1 MTNNQQPTTNNIG
14 PEPPAPAP
22 STASTYN
29 RAVTTAKHHAVT
41 PAAAPAAAAPQ
52 ATPGL
57 NDLLIHMAKHHASD
71 LHLKPMRPPLMRV
84 QGKLSPIGGT
94 EALKPT
100 DLEKMLLPIL
110 NRTQREKFDAVQS
123 VDFGYGVPGVARF
136 RGNMYMQRGTVGAVF
151 RRIPIQILGIEKLE
165 LPNAI
170 GDLTKIPDG
179 LVLVTGPTG
188 SGKSTTLAA
197 MISEIAD
204 HEPLHVVTIED
215 PIEFLFIDKIAAI
228 SQREVG
234 TDTPSFKEALR
245 NAMRQDPDVIMVGE
259 MRDVETMQTVMTAA
273 ETGHLVF
280 STLHTNN
287 AAQTID
293 RVIDAFPPDQHKQ
306 IRSQLSLVLRGI
318 ISLKLIKT
326 RDGKMTAAVEVLK
339 NSPRIAKL
347 IEEGHTKDIL
357 EEMESSV
364 GLYRMQSMNQSL
376 IALLVHQKIT
386 YQDAMELS
394 SDADDL
400 SLKIR
405 KLFPQIE
412 ERVRQGGDMAPSY
425 SDFSQI
431 TELMD
436 IKRLYEEQEVQWRQ
450 RLADKDEEI
459 ENLRH
464 DADFVRQQAA
474 QQQGGVAQKDEE
486 IARVRG
492 EMERLRADA
501 QAKILQL
508 QERIKE
514 LNQKLMGGAA
524 AAPKR

>member
-1 MTNNQQPTTNNIG
+1 MTAQP
-14 PEPPAPAP
+14 AQ
-22 STASTYN
+22 
-29 RAVTTAKHHAVT
+29 
-41 PAAAPAAAAPQ
+41 Q
-52 ATPGL
+52 ATQQQQLTL
-57 NDLLIHMAKHHASD
+57 NDLLVYMSKQQASD
-71 LHLKPMRPPLMRV
+71 LHLKPMRPPLIRLR
-84 QGKLSPIGGT
+84 GKLLPVGGT
-94 EALKPT
+94 EPLKPA

-110 NRTQREKFDAVQS
+110 NRTQREKFDQMQS

-151 RRIPIQILGIEKLE
+151 RRIPIQILNLDQLE
-165 LPNAI
+165 LPQAI
-170 GDLTKIPDG
+170 RDMTQIPDG

-197 MISEIAD
+197 MVLEIAE
-204 HEPLHVVTIED
+204 HEPLHIVTIED
-215 PIEFLFIDKIAAI
+215 PIEFLFIDRVAAI

-234 TDTPSFKEALR
+234 TDTPAFKEALR

-293 RVIDAFPPDQHKQ
+293 RIIDSFPADQHKQ
-306 IRSQLSLVLRGI
+306 IRSQLALVLRGI
-318 ISLKLIKT
+318 VSLKLIKT
-326 RDGKMTAAVEVLK
+326 REGHMTAAVEILK

-347 IEEGHTKDIL
+347 IEDGHTKDML

-364 GLYRMQSMNQSL
+364 GVYRMQSMNQSL

-386 YQDAMELS
+386 YKEAMTLA
-394 SDADDL
+394 SDSDDL

-450 RLADKDEEI
+450 RMADKDEQM
-459 ENLRH
+459 ENLKQDIEH
-464 DADFVRQQAA
+464 VRAAAA
-474 QQQGGVAQKDEE
+474 QEQSGFQEKDEE
-486 IARVRG
+486 IARLRG
-492 EMERLRADA
+492 EMDRLRADA
-501 QAKILQL
+501 QAKIAQL

-514 LNQKLMGGAA
+514 LNQKLMSVTGGAGG
-524 AAPKR
+524 PKR

>member
-1 MTNNQQPTTNNIG
+1 MT
-14 PEPPAPAP
+14 AP
-22 STASTYN
+22 
-29 RAVTTAKHHAVT
+29 T
-41 PAAAPAAAAPQ
+41 PAAPAREQ
-52 ATPGL
+52 AVPTL
-57 NDLLIHMAKHHASD
+57 NDLLVYMAKQEASD
-71 LHLKPMRPPLMRV
+71 LHLKPMRPPLIRV
-84 QGKLSPIGGT
+84 RGRLLPIPGS
-94 EALKPT
+94 EPLKPT

-110 NRTQREKFDAVQS
+110 NRPQREKFDHHQS

-136 RGNMYMQRGTVGAVF
+136 RGNLYLQRGTVGGVF
-151 RRIPIQILGIEKLE
+151 RRIPIQIKGIDELE
-165 LPNAI
+165 LPLAI
-170 GDLTKIPDG
+170 QDMTKLPDG

-197 MISEIAD
+197 MISDIAGR
-204 HEPLHVVTIED
+204 EPLHIVTIED

-245 NAMRQDPDVIMVGE
+245 NSMRQDPDVVMVGE
-259 MRDVETMQTVMTAA
+259 MRDIETMQTVLTAA

-293 RVIDAFPPDQHKQ
+293 RIVDAFPPDQHKQ
-306 IRSQLSLVLRGI
+306 IRSQLALVLRGI

-326 RDGKMTAAVEVLK
+326 REGKMTAAVEVLK
-339 NSPRIAKL
+339 NSPRVAKL
-347 IEEGHTKDIL
+347 IEEGLTKDMM
-357 EEMESSV
+357 EEIEGSV
-364 GLYRMQSMNQSL
+364 GLYRMQTMNQSL

-394 SDADDL
+394 SDPDDL
-400 SLKIR
+400 SLKLR

-436 IKRLYEEQEVQWRQ
+436 IKRLYEEQELQWRQ
-450 RLADKDEEI
+450 RLAEKDEEMDA
-459 ENLRH
+459 LRH
-464 DADFVRQQAA
+464 DLDFVRQQTS
-474 QQQGGVAQKDEE
+474 QQQSGSSGKDEE
-486 IARVRG
+486 IARLKG
-492 EMERLRADA
+492 EVERLRADA
-501 QAKILQL
+501 QAKIGQL

-514 LNQKLMGGAA
+514 LNQKLMAGA
-524 AAPKR
+524 KK

>member
-1 MTNNQQPTTNNIG
+1 MPDPHASIIRPVTVAPPEQQQ
-14 PEPPAPAP
+14 
-22 STASTYN
+22 
-29 RAVTTAKHHAVT
+29 T
-41 PAAAPAAAAPQ
+41 PAFS
-52 ATPGL
+52 L
-57 NDLLIHMAKHHASD
+57 NDLLIYMAKQQASD
-71 LHLKPMRPPLMRV
+71 LHLKPMRPPLVRV
-84 QGKLSPIGGT
+84 QGKLIPIKT
-94 EALKPT
+94 DALKPP
-100 DLEKMLLPIL
+100 DLEKMLLPL
-110 NRTQREKFDAVQS
+110 LSRPQRERFDATQS

-136 RGNMYMQRGTVGAVF
+136 RANMYMQRGTVGAVF
-151 RRIPIQILGIEKLE
+151 RRIPIQVSNIDALE
-165 LPNAI
+165 LPRAVN
-170 GDLTKIPDG
+170 DMTEIPDG

-197 MISEIAD
+197 MILEIAER
-204 HEPLHVVTIED
+204 EPLHIVTIED
-215 PIEFLFIDKIAAI
+215 PIEFLFQDKTAAI

-259 MRDVETMQTVMTAA
+259 MRDVETITTVLTAA

-287 AAQTID
+287 AAQTLD
-293 RVIDAFPPDQHKQ
+293 RIIDAFPPEQHKQ

-318 ISLKLIKT
+318 ISLKLVKT
-326 RDGKMTAAVEVLK
+326 KENRMTAVVEVLK

-357 EEMESSV
+357 EEIENSV

-386 YQDAMELS
+386 YQDAMALA
-394 SDADDL
+394 SDPDDL
-400 SLKIR
+400 SLKVR

-436 IKRLYEEQEVQWRQ
+436 IKRLYEEQEIQWRQ
-450 RLADKDEEI
+450 RLGEKDEEI
-459 ENLRH
+459 ENMRH
-464 DADFVRQQAA
+464 DLDFLRSQAA
-474 QQQGGVAQKDEE
+474 QQNGGTNQKDEE
-486 IARVRG
+486 IARLRADS
-492 EMERLRADA
+492 ERLRADA
-501 QAKILQL
+501 QAKIAQL

-514 LNQKLMGGAA
+514 LNQKLMAGGAA
-524 AAPKR
+524 KR

>member
-1 MTNNQQPTTNNIG
+1 VTSSTPATAPPEQQP
-14 PEPPAPAP
+14 AF
-22 STASTYN
+22 
-29 RAVTTAKHHAVT
+29 
-41 PAAAPAAAAPQ
+41 
-52 ATPGL
+52 GL
-57 NDLLIHMAKHHASD
+57 NDLLVFMAKQQASD
-71 LHLKPMRPPLMRV
+71 LHLKPMRPPLIRV
-84 QGKLSPIGGT
+84 QGKLVPVGSVP
-94 EALKPT
+94 LKPA

-110 NRTQREKFDAVQS
+110 NRAQREKFDHQQS
-123 VDFGYGVPGVARF
+123 VDFGYGVAGIARF
-136 RGNMYMQRGTVGAVF
+136 RANLYMQRGTVGAVF
-151 RRIPIQILGIEKLE
+151 RRIPIQIMSIDALE
-165 LPNAI
+165 LPRAVR
-170 GDLTKIPDG
+170 DLTQISDG

-197 MISEIAD
+197 MISEISES
-204 HEPLHVVTIED
+204 EPLHIVTIED
-215 PIEFLFIDKIAAI
+215 PIEFLFTDRVAAI

-234 TDTPSFKEALR
+234 TDTPNFKEALR

-259 MRDVETMQTVMTAA
+259 MRDVETMQTVLTAA
-273 ETGHLVF
+273 ETGHLVC

-293 RVIDAFPPDQHKQ
+293 RVIDAFPVDQHKQ

-318 ISLKLIKT
+318 ISLKLVKT
-326 RDGKMTAAVEVLK
+326 KEGRLTAVVEVLK

-347 IEEGHTKDIL
+347 IEEGATKDIH
-357 EEMESSV
+357 EEIESSV

-376 IALLVHQKIT
+376 IALLVHQKIS
-386 YQDAMELS
+386 YEDAMALS
-394 SDADDL
+394 SDSDDL

-450 RLADKDEEI
+450 RLAEKDEEI
-459 ENLRH
+459 TNLRH
-464 DADFVRQQAA
+464 DMEWRVQAA
-474 QQQGGVAQKDEE
+474 QQQAASSPAQAEEVARMKAEN
-486 IARVRG
+486 
-492 EMERLRADA
+492 ERLRADA
-501 QAKILQL
+501 QAKITQL

-514 LNQKLMGGAA
+514 LNQKLMAA
-524 AAPKR
+524 SPQVKR

>member
-1 MTNNQQPTTNNIG
+1 MTAQP
-14 PEPPAPAP
+14 
-22 STASTYN
+22 
-29 RAVTTAKHHAVT
+29 
-41 PAAAPAAAAPQ
+41 APAAAQPKQ
-52 ATPGL
+52 QQLTL
-57 NDLLIHMAKHHASD
+57 NDLLIYMSKQQASD
-71 LHLKPMRPPLMRV
+71 LHLKPMRPPLIRLR
-84 QGKLSPIGGT
+84 GKLLPVAGT
-94 EALKPT
+94 EPLKPA

-110 NRTQREKFDAVQS
+110 NKTQHDKFDAQQS

-151 RRIPIQILGIEKLE
+151 RRIPIQIMNIDQLE
-165 LPNAI
+165 LPQAI
-170 GDLTKIPDG
+170 TDITHIPDG

-197 MISEIAD
+197 MILEIAD
-204 HEPLHVVTIED
+204 KEPLHIVTIED
-215 PIEFLFIDKIAAI
+215 PIEFLFIDRTAAI

-245 NAMRQDPDVIMVGE
+245 NSMRQDPDVIMVGE

-293 RVIDAFPPDQHKQ
+293 RIIDAFPADQHKQ

-326 RDGKMTAAVEVLK
+326 LEGHMTAAVEILK

-347 IEEGHTKDIL
+347 IEDGNTKDIL
-357 EEMESSV
+357 EEMEGSV

-376 IALLVHQKIT
+376 ISLLVHQKIS
-386 YQDAMELS
+386 YKDAMELA
-394 SDADDL
+394 SDPDDL
-400 SLKIR
+400 SLKLR

-412 ERVRQGGDMAPSY
+412 ERVRQGGDMAPTY

-450 RLADKDEEI
+450 RMTDKDEQI
-459 ENLRH
+459 ENIKH
-464 DADFVRQQAA
+464 DLELTRQQATT
-474 QQQGGVAQKDEE
+474 QEDTFKEKDEE
-486 IARVRG
+486 IARIRG
-492 EMERLRADA
+492 EADRLRSDA
-501 QAKILQL
+501 QAKINQL

-514 LNQKLMGGAA
+514 LNQKLMSAGGGGGGAA
-524 AAPKR
+524 PGVKR

>member
-1 MTNNQQPTTNNIG
+1 MSKQ
-14 PEPPAPAP
+14 
-22 STASTYN
+22 
-29 RAVTTAKHHAVT
+29 
-41 PAAAPAAAAPQ
+41 
-52 ATPGL
+52 
-57 NDLLIHMAKHHASD
+57 HASD
-71 LHLKPMRPPLMRV
+71 LHLKPMRPPLVRV
-84 QGKLSPIGGT
+84 QGKLIPIKT
-94 EALKPT
+94 DPLKPA
-100 DLEKMLLPIL
+100 DLERMLLPIL
-110 NRTQREKFDAVQS
+110 NKTQREKFDAQQS

-136 RGNMYMQRGTVGAVF
+136 RANMYMQRGTVGAVF
-151 RRIPIQILGIEKLE
+151 RRIPIQVSSVETLE
-165 LPNAI
+165 LPIAVTE
-170 GDLTKIPDG
+170 LTQIPDG

-197 MISEIAD
+197 MILNIAE

-215 PIEFLFIDKIAAI
+215 PIEFLFQDKVAAI

-234 TDTPSFKEALR
+234 TDTPTFREALR

-259 MRDVETMQTVMTAA
+259 MRDMETIQTVLTAA

-287 AAQTID
+287 AAQTLD
-293 RVIDAFPPDQHKQ
+293 RIIDAFPSEQHKQ
-306 IRSQLSLVLRGI
+306 IRAQLSLVLRGI

-326 RDGKMTAAVEVLK
+326 VEGKMTAAVEVLK

-347 IEEGHTKDIL
+347 IEDGHTKDIL
-357 EEMESSV
+357 EEIENSV

-386 YQDAMELS
+386 YQDAMALS
-394 SDADDL
+394 SDPDDL
-400 SLKIR
+400 SLKLR

-436 IKRLYEEQEVQWRQ
+436 IKRLYEEQESQWRQ
-450 RLADKDEEI
+450 RFSDKEE
-459 ENLRH
+459 ELEQLRH
-464 DADFVRQQAA
+464 DLDFLRTQV
-474 QQQGGVAQKDEE
+474 QQQSGGDKQKDEE
-486 IARVRG
+486 INRLRG
-492 EMERLRADA
+492 EAERLRADA
-501 QAKILQL
+501 QAKITQL

-514 LNQKLMGGAA
+514 LNQKLMASGAV
-524 AAPKR
+524 KR

>member
-1 MTNNQQPTTNNIG
+1 VTVQTPTTAV
-14 PEPPAPAP
+14 PETAPAF
-22 STASTYN
+22 T
-29 RAVTTAKHHAVT
+29 
-41 PAAAPAAAAPQ
+41 
-52 ATPGL
+52 L
-57 NDLLIHMAKHHASD
+57 NDLLIYMAKQQASD
-71 LHLKPMRPPLMRV
+71 LHLKPMRPPLVRV
-84 QGKLSPIGGT
+84 QGKLIPIKT
-94 EALKPT
+94 DSLKPA

-110 NRTQREKFDAVQS
+110 NRAQREKFDAQMS

-136 RGNMYMQRGTVGAVF
+136 RANMYMQRGTVGAVF
-151 RRIPIQILGIEKLE
+151 RRIPIQISTVDALE
-165 LPNAI
+165 LPTAVREA
-170 GDLTKIPDG
+170 TQIPDG

-197 MISEIAD
+197 MILEIAE
-204 HEPLHVVTIED
+204 HEPLHIVTIED
-215 PIEFLFIDKIAAI
+215 PIEFLFQDRTAAI

-234 TDTPSFKEALR
+234 TDTPTFREALR

-259 MRDVETMQTVMTAA
+259 MRDVETMQTVLTAA

-287 AAQTID
+287 AAQTLD
-293 RVIDAFPPDQHKQ
+293 RIVDAFPPEQHKQ
-306 IRSQLSLVLRGI
+306 IRAQLSLVLRGI
-318 ISLKLIKT
+318 ISLKLVKT
-326 RDGKMTAAVEVLK
+326 KEGRMTAAVEVLR
-339 NSPRIAKL
+339 NAPRIAKL

-357 EEMESSV
+357 EEIETSV

-386 YQDAMELS
+386 YQDAMALS
-394 SDADDL
+394 SDPDDL
-400 SLKIR
+400 SLKLR

-450 RLADKDEEI
+450 RLLDKDEDI

-464 DADFVRQQAA
+464 DVEYLRSQLQQHHG
-474 QQQGGVAQKDEE
+474 QGQKDEE
-486 IARVRG
+486 IARLRG
-492 EMERLRADA
+492 EAERLRSDA
-501 QAKILQL
+501 QAKITQL

-514 LNQKLMGGAA
+514 LNQKLMAAGAV
-524 AAPKR
+524 KR